1 MSVTYQDLAG
11 ASRQMTKC
19 EECRKENVKQK
30 VREPTSNPSSWKC
43 HVLNTM
49 KIQCTPVE
57 RSWPGQKC
65 HRCLAKGL
73 PCGPNIRS
81 RKRSRGNA
89 ARGAVSDVSDPT
101 APATPSY
108 LIRANAP
115 LTPPSSGS
123 HQTRLVSAAVHD
135 ETFTLPST
143 LQRSPRIRIGIEND
157 SRAAPPER
165 AGVTRNRQSLSCKYA
180 NPIQRC
186 DSRGQ
191 ILIPASSSHAY
202 LGFLR
207 ILYEIVRCSQ
217 KAVNPNDFALR
228 HGQNVH
234 GRLVSMAGNIV
245 QEYKSKLW
253 QFIAQTHDEEC
264 VQTEL
269 QLLKAIQ
276 GIESMNALAD
286 KEMFKDHKIHIYE
299 CLISIYKAEFDEPE
313 VERYMILLEELSK
326 TEHTLDGIDDTIASQ
341 IAESMKRTSQE
352 LISVSDEMSKNLESH
367 LLDSRWLHNSPTP
380 FPPLLRALRASLDRV
395 SEILAK
401 EEKSLINCDLLK
413 RMASQVAAEC
423 GNTKFLEENFRDKP
437 HLTDRGDILNHTSL
451 FAAAAHGKLET
462 FRSLV
467 RTSDHLNLVRDI
479 DGATLMDVV
488 AAGGYTEFARYLLSL
503 GFDVKRP
510 SLAAASPLHTAAERC
525 HTELCELLLDA
536 KVDAGGVF
544 AGPDGNGCTAA
555 LVAYRKSCEAVD
567 SAEKEKFYSLALR
580 IAEAEGPPHNSLQYI
595 QRHRGEIIGSPAGQ
609 IQNALRCLGPSSF
622 VSDNGLQPIG
632 CSGFRSPASI
642 NNNWVT
648 AAETPNSIHALD
660 NSPLPSD
667 TNPRLV
673 RHNDCDGPASTY
685 SDSHYSFMPA
695 SMSMD

>member
-1 MSVTYQDLAG
+1 MPERERQTKG
-11 ASRQMTKC
+11 AKTA
-19 EECRKENVKQK
+19 
-30 VREPTSNPSSWKC
+30 SNPNSWKC
-43 HVLNTM
+43 HALNTV
-49 KIQCTPVE
+49 KIQCTPVG

-65 HRCLAKGL
+65 DRCLAKGL

-81 RKRSRGNA
+81 HKRSRGNA
-89 ARGAVSDVSDPT
+89 AEGGASDISGPT
-101 APATPSY
+101 APATPSN
-108 LIRANAP
+108 LIRTNVL
-115 LTPPSSGS
+115 LTPPSAGS
-123 HQTRLVSAAVHD
+123 DKTPLVSTAVHD
-135 ETFTLPST
+135 ETFTLPAA
-143 LQRSPRIRIGIEND
+143 LQRSPRLRFGIEND
-157 SRAAPPER
+157 SRFAAPER
-165 AGVTRNRQSLSCKYA
+165 AGVTRNRGSLSCKYA
-180 NPIQRC
+180 NPIRLY
-186 DSRGQ
+186 DSRGR

-253 QFIAQTHDEEC
+253 QFITQTPDEE
-264 VQTEL
+264 TEL
-269 QLLKAIQ
+269 RLLKAIQ
-276 GIESMNALAD
+276 GIRSMNALAD
-286 KEMFKDHKIHIYE
+286 KEMFRDHKIHIYE
-299 CLISIYKAEFDEPE
+299 RLISIYKVESDEPE

-326 TEHTLDGIDDTIASQ
+326 AEHTPDGINNTIASQ

-352 LISVSDEMSKNLESH
+352 LISVSDEMSRNLESH

-380 FPPLLRALRASLDRV
+380 FPPLLRALRAGLDRV

-401 EEKSLINCDLLK
+401 EEEGLIDCDLLK

-437 HLTDRGDILNHTSL
+437 HLKARGDILNHTAM

-462 FRSLV
+462 FQSLV
-467 RTSDHLNLVRDI
+467 RTGDHLNLVRDV

-503 GFDVKRP
+503 GYDVKRP
-510 SLAAASPLHTAAERC
+510 SLAAASPLHTAAERGY
-525 HTELCELLLDA
+525 TEFCELLLDA
-536 KVDAGGVF
+536 NVDAGGVF
-544 AGPDGNGCTAA
+544 AGPDGNGYTAA

-580 IAEAEGPPHNSLQYI
+580 IAEAEGPPHNSLQNI
-595 QRHRGEIIGSPAGQ
+595 QRQRGETIGSPVGQ
-609 IQNALRCLGPSSF
+609 TQNALRSLGPSPF
-622 VSDNGLQPIG
+622 VSDNELQPIG
-632 CSGFRSPASI
+632 GSGFRSPASI

-648 AAETPNSIHALD
+648 ADETPSSIHALD
-660 NSPLPSD
+660 DSPLPSD

-673 RHNDCDGPASTY
+673 GHNDCDGPASTY
-685 SDSHYSFMPA
+685 SDSHYSFMSA
-695 SMSMD
+695 SMSKD